1 MSDHPI
7 VVILVR
13 KKKTFLYISS
23 VYSHLFPSVYFIF
36 NQIATCLG
44 VGGWALEKL
53 QESVGKGSGDGE
65 ELENE
70 GPGGDCSSRVGNCN

>member
-1 MSDHPI
+1 M
-7 VVILVR
+7 
-13 KKKTFLYISS
+13 
-23 VYSHLFPSVYFIF
+23 YSHLFPSVYFTF

-44 VGGWALEKL
+44 VGGWALENL

-70 GPGGDCSSRVGNCN
+70 GPVGRLQHEWETAIKGLLGLGFCLPTG